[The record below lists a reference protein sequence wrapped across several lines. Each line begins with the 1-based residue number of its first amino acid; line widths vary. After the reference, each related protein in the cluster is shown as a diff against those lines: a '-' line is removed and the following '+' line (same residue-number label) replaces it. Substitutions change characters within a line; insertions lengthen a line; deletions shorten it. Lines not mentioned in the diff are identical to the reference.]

1 MEGEGEEEAYVGWK
15 NRASS
20 RQHPSSEVENNE
32 GKEAVGSQD
41 LLPSF
46 LFFSCCL
53 WLLAITSF
61 QFLDCIIQDEIFSH
75 FLN

>member
-46 LFFSCCL
+46 LFFHAA
-53 WLLAITSF
+53 LA
-61 QFLDCIIQDEIFSH
+61 LGYYKFSVPGLH
-75 FLN
+75 HSR

>member
-32 GKEAVGSQD
+32 EKEAVGSQD

-46 LFFSCCL
+46 LFFHAAFGS
-53 WLLAITSF
+53 WLLQVFSSWTASF
-61 QFLDCIIQDEIFSH
+61 KMKYFLTF
-75 FLN
+75 